1 MFIAYAQGTEEMEG
15 KSNLVRSLF
24 SIVAYKGQGQL
35 GSCALDSDLRTRD
48 VASAS
53 H

>member
-15 KSNLVRSLF
+15 KSNLVRSLL
-24 SIVAYKGQGQL
+24 SLVAYKGQGQS
-35 GSCALDSDLRTRD
+35 GSCALDSVLRTRN

-53 H
+53 Y